1 MTDVNKDLVRIDY
14 LQGMSYKDLGE
25 KHNVKTNTIK
35 AWVKRYGWAKDK
47 AKIERK
53 VVLPINVPLKNKQ
66 ACTPSIHKD
75 NKGIKEKKEGI
86 QDKKRVQKKD
96 TAIDEYEPI
105 PYIENKDLNDKQKLF
120 CIYYIKCFNATKAYL
135 KAYDCDYISAVS
147 NGSRLLTNDNIRA
160 EIEHLKAD
168 KFKGAMLSPMD
179 ILQKYIDIAFSD
191 ITDYADF
198 GNAEYKTK
206 NEDGKEEIRTYSF
219 VNFKNSNEV
228 DGTIISEIKQGKDGI
243 SLKLES
249 KKWALDF
256 LAKHIGLLDIPTQEK
271 LKNEQKK
278 MEIAEKQADN
288 LDDDIEYTVEGSMNE
303 DYEEG

>member
-1 MTDVNKDLVRIDY
+1 MQK
-14 LQGMSYKDLGE
+14 G
-25 KHNVKTNTIK
+25 
-35 AWVKRYGWAKDK
+35 
-47 AKIERK
+47 K
-53 VVLPINVPLKNKQ
+53 VEL
-66 ACTPSIHKD
+66 D
-75 NKGIKEKKEGI
+75 
-86 QDKKRVQKKD
+86 D
-96 TAIDEYEPI
+96 YEPT
-105 PYIENKDLNDKQKLF
+105 PYIENKELNDKQKLF
-120 CIYYIKCFNATKAYL
+120 CVYYIKCFNATKAYQ
-135 KAYDCDYISAVS
+135 KAYGCDYMSAAS
-147 NGSRLLTNDNIRA
+147 NGPRLMGNDRIRA
-160 EIEHLKAD
+160 EIERLKAD

-198 GNAEYKTK
+198 GNAEYKAK
-206 NEDGKEEIRTYSF
+206 NKDGKEEMHTYSF

-288 LDDDIEYTVEGSMNE
+288 LDDDIEYAVEGGMNE